1 MCTSTTGAALLPDDI
16 LGAPPAVCGRRQV
29 RDTHTLTMTTTHEDE
44 AASSSK
50 ITPPPLSLEGAVPAF
65 SMPALDGPSP
75 ASAAREADPQ
85 PKTSPSLSSSLG
97 SASGVMPPFFTSRH
111 RNSTDVAPETSEAPT
126 GLRQAMRQAWHM
138 LPGFRKSSGHYGE
151 MDESFDDGTSRGAR
165 RWRDTDA
172 PVAHGAAETSLQRI
186 DSSASH
192 RSLASSNESAPSPPS
207 RTSSLQ
213 RSLHA
218 HPMSEIPEHQE
229 VASAPTGT
237 PAAPGSEALSFSTPP
252 MPPPPPPE
260 PPMSEKRAMF
270 LRARTKSIDHMHKFL
285 NLKNFAKDKA
295 RKYKRDPPPPPPVTS
310 APMAASAS
318 ESPTTPGSTPP
329 SAHLPDPPVQPVT
342 IETAPLAPVPR
353 MTGKTPPMLS
363 PTITPMQPLAPS
375 PSSAS
380 SRTSKPPSPSSPPS
394 ASPVAISCNEH
405 RPEPTP
411 GAEAAVNDSPAKPS
425 SSYSVTSFE
434 THTSLATALDSMDRS
449 FHSPDKQLRRRSN
462 SVPGTSM
469 ATPAQRIVSRDA
481 SDSSDDRMRVGALAL
496 VSDDEEGDYEQL
508 PPPTHDVSMASS
520 VHDLFVEHGWS
531 SHAPQSEH
539 DGAQELLDNLGLDTL
554 EAPQSHGAAPHSLHL
569 KPSVGRIE
577 IFEPGTELPA
587 LPGEAFGVAHGDVPH
602 EAAEQSE
609 SAPVPATVIPSPPA
623 APLSAPVLSDGS
635 DAQLEHDARSRPLTR
650 ILEPLN
656 IKALSEQETEA
667 TSPPWLLRYKPRST
681 ETEPV
686 PASSS
691 RGSLDEAAGRRS
703 EDDTSMRVP
712 RPLRGSKSSSLLT
725 AVASQA
731 HRIKKNA
738 REAWPPPAHDDAS
751 FGADDEERS
760 SLPLA
765 PPPPP
770 PVTSP
775 SSQPETP
782 MSMYRTKRN
791 KSQPTLRIADDREFL
806 EALEQV
812 RMQHKE
818 RIAHRERVRS
828 SRKAS
833 MPNLRAPPSPHRPP
847 LPMSRACSSGADDR
861 SGRSR
866 AWSLASRAERESVR
880 PSHSPEPPDVSTSF
894 LEMESVGSSSHSSV
908 VVDEAPLGD
917 KGEDEDSRDVDS
929 SDDGDDHDQEEE
941 DGDEGRASRAGS
953 AMSDPIPN
961 ELGIGHTTGNEP
973 SAPFTNDDDWKK
985 EVKAL
990 FLIRELVQTERS
1002 YAAHLES
1009 LLIVVLKWAG
1019 RSSTRMQKNVLMP
1032 SQPLST
1038 PQRTPSST
1046 QAVPPHLVTLRNML
1060 PKLIS
1065 VSRVLVYSIEDSP
1078 TSEGV
1083 ARAFLSIRPRLE
1095 EVHVSWHA
1103 VVGATLRVM
1112 RSTEASKS
1120 KSKGRLGRVPVA
1132 PATAEIMRK
1141 NMRPDLVHGSD
1152 ASPESDR
1159 RDKSRSTAD
1168 AAPKELSAVDVAIM
1182 PTQRIP
1188 RYVLLLRDLLSY
1200 TRPDSEAYQVLHQ
1213 ALESVQ
1219 ELGYRCDQASTHT
1232 Q

>member
-1188 RYVLLLRDLLSY
+1188 RYVLLLRDLLSH

>member
-1 MCTSTTGAALLPDDI
+1 MS
-16 LGAPPAVCGRRQV
+16 
-29 RDTHTLTMTTTHEDE
+29 TTHEDE

-65 SMPALDGPSP
+65 SMPAFDGTSP
-75 ASAAREADPQ
+75 ASAGREAEPL
-85 PKTSPSLSSSLG
+85 PKASPSLSSSLG

-111 RNSTDVAPETSEAPT
+111 RNSTDVAPETTEAPT

-151 MDESFDDGTSRGAR
+151 MDESPDDGTFRGAR

-192 RSLASSNESAPSPPS
+192 RSLASSTESAPSPPS

-229 VASAPTGT
+229 VASALTGA
-237 PAAPGSEALSFSTPP
+237 PAAPGSEAVSRTTPLV
-252 MPPPPPPE
+252 PPPPPPE

-295 RKYKRDPPPPPPVTS
+295 RKYKRDPPPPPPPPMTS
-310 APMAASAS
+310 APIGVSAS
-318 ESPTTPGSTPP
+318 DSSTSPGSTPP
-329 SAHLPDPPVQPVT
+329 STHPPDPPVQPVT
-342 IETAPLAPVPR
+342 IETAPLAPAPR

-363 PTITPMQPLAPS
+363 PTITPVQPLAPS

-405 RPEPTP
+405 RAEPTSV
-411 GAEAAVNDSPAKPS
+411 AEAAANDSPAKPP
-425 SSYSVTSFE
+425 SSYSVTSLE
-434 THTSLATALDSMDRS
+434 TRTSLATAHDSMDRS

-508 PPPTHDVSMASS
+508 SPPTHDISMASS
-520 VHDLFVEHGWS
+520 VHDVFVEHGWS
-531 SHAPQSEH
+531 THAPQSEH

-554 EAPQSHGAAPHSLHL
+554 DAPQRRDAAPHALHL
-569 KPSVGRIE
+569 KPSMERDKIVER
-577 IFEPGTELPA
+577 GTELPA
-587 LPGEAFGVAHGDVPH
+587 LPGEAFGVAHGDMPH
-602 EAAEQSE
+602 EAAEQSA

-623 APLSAPVLSDGS
+623 APLSAPVLSDGL

-650 ILEPLN
+650 MLEPLN
-656 IKALSEQETEA
+656 IKALSEQEAEA
-667 TSPPWLLRYKPRST
+667 TSPPWPLRYKPRSA
-681 ETEPV
+681 ETEPAPAPAPM
-686 PASSS
+686 PASSP

-703 EDDTSMRVP
+703 EDDTSMRAP

-738 REAWPPPAHDDAS
+738 REAWPPSAHEDAS
-751 FGADDEERS
+751 FGADEEERR
-760 SLPLA
+760 SLPPA

-770 PVTSP
+770 PPMTSP

-818 RIAHRERVRS
+818 RMAHRERVRS

-833 MPNLRAPPSPHRPP
+833 MPNLRMPPSPHRPP
-847 LPMSRACSSGADDR
+847 LPMSRACSSGAEDR

-866 AWSLASRAERESVR
+866 AWSLASRTERESVR
-880 PSHSPEPPDVSTSF
+880 LSHSPEPPDVSTSF
-894 LEMESVGSSSHSSV
+894 LEVESVGSSSHSSV
-908 VVDEAPLGD
+908 IMDEAPPGD
-917 KGEDEDSRDVDS
+917 KGEGEVSRDVVS
-929 SDDGDDHDQEEE
+929 SDDSDDHDQEEAD
-941 DGDEGRASRAGS
+941 DGDDGRASSRAGS

-1038 PQRTPSST
+1038 PQRTPST
-1046 QAVPPHLVTLRNML
+1046 TPAVPPHLVTLRNML

-1188 RYVLLLRDLLSY
+1188 RYVLLLRDLLSH

>member
-1 MCTSTTGAALLPDDI
+1 
-16 LGAPPAVCGRRQV
+16 
-29 RDTHTLTMTTTHEDE
+29 MTTTHEDE

-97 SASGVMPPFFTSRH
+97 SGSTVMPPFFTSRH
-111 RNSTDVAPETSEAPT
+111 RNSTDVAPETSEPPT

-229 VASAPTGT
+229 VTSAPTGT

-252 MPPPPPPE
+252 VPPPPPPE

-295 RKYKRDPPPPPPVTS
+295 RKYKRDPPPPPPPPVTS

-342 IETAPLAPVPR
+342 IETAPLAPAPR

-363 PTITPMQPLAPS
+363 PTIAPMQPLAPS

-569 KPSVGRIE
+569 KPSVGRVE

-681 ETEPV
+681 ETEPAPAPV

-760 SLPLA
+760 SLPPA

-770 PVTSP
+770 PMTSP

-833 MPNLRAPPSPHRPP
+833 MPNLRMPPSPHRPP

-880 PSHSPEPPDVSTSF
+880 LCHSPEPPDVSTSF

-929 SDDGDDHDQEEE
+929 SDDGDDHDQEED

-1188 RYVLLLRDLLSY
+1188 RYVLLLRDLLSH

>member
-1 MCTSTTGAALLPDDI
+1 
-16 LGAPPAVCGRRQV
+16 
-29 RDTHTLTMTTTHEDE
+29 MTTTHEDE

-97 SASGVMPPFFTSRH
+97 SGSSVMPPFFTSRH

-151 MDESFDDGTSRGAR
+151 MDESFDDGTSRVAR

-229 VASAPTGT
+229 LASAPTGT

-252 MPPPPPPE
+252 VPPPPPPE

-295 RKYKRDPPPPPPVTS
+295 RKYKRDPPPPPPPVTS
-310 APMAASAS
+310 TPMAASAS

-342 IETAPLAPVPR
+342 IETAPLAPAPR

-375 PSSAS
+375 PSSDS

-411 GAEAAVNDSPAKPS
+411 AAEAAVNDSPAKPS

-434 THTSLATALDSMDRS
+434 THTSLATALDSMDRN

-554 EAPQSHGAAPHSLHL
+554 EAPQNHGAAPHSLHL
-569 KPSVGRIE
+569 KPSVGRIK

-681 ETEPV
+681 ETEPAPAPV

-760 SLPLA
+760 SLPPA

-770 PVTSP
+770 PPMTSP

-833 MPNLRAPPSPHRPP
+833 MPNLRMPPSPHRPP

>member
-1 MCTSTTGAALLPDDI
+1 
-16 LGAPPAVCGRRQV
+16 
-29 RDTHTLTMTTTHEDE
+29 
-44 AASSSK
+44 
-50 ITPPPLSLEGAVPAF
+50 
-65 SMPALDGPSP
+65 
-75 ASAAREADPQ
+75 
-85 PKTSPSLSSSLG
+85 
-97 SASGVMPPFFTSRH
+97 
-111 RNSTDVAPETSEAPT
+111 
-126 GLRQAMRQAWHM
+126 
-138 LPGFRKSSGHYGE
+138 
-151 MDESFDDGTSRGAR
+151 
-165 RWRDTDA
+165 
-172 PVAHGAAETSLQRI
+172 
-186 DSSASH
+186 
-192 RSLASSNESAPSPPS
+192 
-207 RTSSLQ
+207 
-213 RSLHA
+213 
-218 HPMSEIPEHQE
+218 
-229 VASAPTGT
+229 
-237 PAAPGSEALSFSTPP
+237 
-252 MPPPPPPE
+252 
-260 PPMSEKRAMF
+260 
-270 LRARTKSIDHMHKFL
+270 
-285 NLKNFAKDKA
+285 
-295 RKYKRDPPPPPPVTS
+295 
-310 APMAASAS
+310 
-318 ESPTTPGSTPP
+318 
-329 SAHLPDPPVQPVT
+329 
-342 IETAPLAPVPR
+342 
-353 MTGKTPPMLS
+353 
-363 PTITPMQPLAPS
+363 
-375 PSSAS
+375 
-380 SRTSKPPSPSSPPS
+380 
-394 ASPVAISCNEH
+394 
-405 RPEPTP
+405 
-411 GAEAAVNDSPAKPS
+411 
-425 SSYSVTSFE
+425 
-434 THTSLATALDSMDRS
+434 
-449 FHSPDKQLRRRSN
+449 
-462 SVPGTSM
+462 
-469 ATPAQRIVSRDA
+469 
-481 SDSSDDRMRVGALAL
+481 
-496 VSDDEEGDYEQL
+496 
-508 PPPTHDVSMASS
+508 
-520 VHDLFVEHGWS
+520 
-531 SHAPQSEH
+531 
-539 DGAQELLDNLGLDTL
+539 
-554 EAPQSHGAAPHSLHL
+554 
-569 KPSVGRIE
+569 
-577 IFEPGTELPA
+577 
-587 LPGEAFGVAHGDVPH
+587 
-602 EAAEQSE
+602 
-609 SAPVPATVIPSPPA
+609 
-623 APLSAPVLSDGS
+623 
-635 DAQLEHDARSRPLTR
+635 
-650 ILEPLN
+650 
-656 IKALSEQETEA
+656 
-667 TSPPWLLRYKPRST
+667 
-681 ETEPV
+681 
-686 PASSS
+686 
-691 RGSLDEAAGRRS
+691 
-703 EDDTSMRVP
+703 
-712 RPLRGSKSSSLLT
+712 
-725 AVASQA
+725 
-731 HRIKKNA
+731 
-738 REAWPPPAHDDAS
+738 
-751 FGADDEERS
+751 
-760 SLPLA
+760 
-765 PPPPP
+765 
-770 PVTSP
+770 
-775 SSQPETP
+775 
-782 MSMYRTKRN
+782 
-791 KSQPTLRIADDREFL
+791 
-806 EALEQV
+806 
-812 RMQHKE
+812 MQHKE

-833 MPNLRAPPSPHRPP
+833 MPNLRMPPSPHRPP

>member
-1 MCTSTTGAALLPDDI
+1 
-16 LGAPPAVCGRRQV
+16 
-29 RDTHTLTMTTTHEDE
+29 MTTTHEDE

-97 SASGVMPPFFTSRH
+97 SGSSVMPPFFTSRH

-151 MDESFDDGTSRGAR
+151 MDESFDDGTSRVAR

-229 VASAPTGT
+229 LASAPTGT

-252 MPPPPPPE
+252 VPPPPPPE

-295 RKYKRDPPPPPPVTS
+295 RKYKRDPPPPPPPVTS
-310 APMAASAS
+310 TPMAASAS

-342 IETAPLAPVPR
+342 IETAPLAPAPR

-375 PSSAS
+375 PSSDS

-411 GAEAAVNDSPAKPS
+411 AAEAAVNDSPAKPS

-434 THTSLATALDSMDRS
+434 THTSLATALDSMDRN

-569 KPSVGRIE
+569 KPSVGRIK

-681 ETEPV
+681 ETEPAPAPV

-712 RPLRGSKSSSLLT
+712 RPLRGSKSSTLLT

-760 SLPLA
+760 SLPPAPPL

-770 PVTSP
+770 MTSP

-833 MPNLRAPPSPHRPP
+833 MPNLRMPPSPHRPP

-908 VVDEAPLGD
+908 VVDEAPLDD

-929 SDDGDDHDQEEE
+929 SDDGDDHDQEED

>member
-1 MCTSTTGAALLPDDI
+1 
-16 LGAPPAVCGRRQV
+16 
-29 RDTHTLTMTTTHEDE
+29 MTTTHEDE

-75 ASAAREADPQ
+75 ASAAREADPR

-97 SASGVMPPFFTSRH
+97 SGSSVMPPFFTSRH

-151 MDESFDDGTSRGAR
+151 MDESFDDGTSRVAR

-229 VASAPTGT
+229 LASAPTGT

-252 MPPPPPPE
+252 VPPPPPPE

-295 RKYKRDPPPPPPVTS
+295 RKYKRDPPPPPPPVTS
-310 APMAASAS
+310 TPMAASAS

-342 IETAPLAPVPR
+342 IETAPLAPAPR

-375 PSSAS
+375 PSSDS

-411 GAEAAVNDSPAKPS
+411 AAEAAVNDSPAKPS

-434 THTSLATALDSMDRS
+434 THTSLATALDSMDRN

-569 KPSVGRIE
+569 KPSVGRIK

-681 ETEPV
+681 ETEPAPAPV

-712 RPLRGSKSSSLLT
+712 RPLRGSKSSTLLT

-760 SLPLA
+760 SLPPA

-770 PVTSP
+770 PPPMTSP

-833 MPNLRAPPSPHRPP
+833 MPNLRMPPSPHRPP

-908 VVDEAPLGD
+908 VVDEAPLDD

-929 SDDGDDHDQEEE
+929 SDDGDDHDQEED

>member
-1 MCTSTTGAALLPDDI
+1 
-16 LGAPPAVCGRRQV
+16 
-29 RDTHTLTMTTTHEDE
+29 MTTTHEDE

-97 SASGVMPPFFTSRH
+97 SGSTVMPPFFTSRH

-229 VASAPTGT
+229 VTSAPTGT

-252 MPPPPPPE
+252 VPPPPPPE

-295 RKYKRDPPPPPPVTS
+295 RKYKRDPPPPPPPPVTS

-342 IETAPLAPVPR
+342 IETAPLAPAPR

-363 PTITPMQPLAPS
+363 PTIAPMQPLAPS

-394 ASPVAISCNEH
+394 ASPVAISCNVH

-569 KPSVGRIE
+569 KPSVGRVE

-681 ETEPV
+681 ETEPAPAPV

-760 SLPLA
+760 SLPPA

-770 PVTSP
+770 PMTSP

-833 MPNLRAPPSPHRPP
+833 MPNLRMPPSPHRPP

-880 PSHSPEPPDVSTSF
+880 LCHSPEPPDVSTSF

-929 SDDGDDHDQEEE
+929 SDDGDDHDQEED

-1188 RYVLLLRDLLSY
+1188 RYVLLLRDLLSH

>member
-1 MCTSTTGAALLPDDI
+1 
-16 LGAPPAVCGRRQV
+16 
-29 RDTHTLTMTTTHEDE
+29 MTTTHEDE

-97 SASGVMPPFFTSRH
+97 SGSSVMPPFFTSRH

-151 MDESFDDGTSRGAR
+151 MDESFDDGTSRVAR

-229 VASAPTGT
+229 LASAPTGT

-252 MPPPPPPE
+252 VPPPPPPE

-295 RKYKRDPPPPPPVTS
+295 RKYKRDPPPPPPPVTS
-310 APMAASAS
+310 TPMAASAS

-342 IETAPLAPVPR
+342 IETAPLAPAPR

-375 PSSAS
+375 PSSDS

-411 GAEAAVNDSPAKPS
+411 AAEAAVNDSPAKPS

-434 THTSLATALDSMDRS
+434 THTSLATALDSMDRN

-569 KPSVGRIE
+569 KPSVGRIK

-667 TSPPWLLRYKPRST
+667 TSPPWLLRHKPRST
-681 ETEPV
+681 ETEPAPAPV

-760 SLPLA
+760 SLPPA

-770 PVTSP
+770 PMTSP

-833 MPNLRAPPSPHRPP
+833 MPNLRMPPSPHRPP

>member
-1 MCTSTTGAALLPDDI
+1 
-16 LGAPPAVCGRRQV
+16 
-29 RDTHTLTMTTTHEDE
+29 MTTTHEDE

-97 SASGVMPPFFTSRH
+97 SGSSVMPPFFTSRH

-151 MDESFDDGTSRGAR
+151 MDESFDDGTSRVAR

-229 VASAPTGT
+229 LASAPTGT

-252 MPPPPPPE
+252 VPPPPPPE

-295 RKYKRDPPPPPPVTS
+295 RKYKRDPPPPPPPVTS
-310 APMAASAS
+310 TPMAASAS

-342 IETAPLAPVPR
+342 IETAPLAPAPR

-375 PSSAS
+375 PSSDS

-411 GAEAAVNDSPAKPS
+411 AAEAAVNDSPAKPS

-434 THTSLATALDSMDRS
+434 THTSLATALDSMDRN

-569 KPSVGRIE
+569 KPSVGRIK

-681 ETEPV
+681 ETEPAPAPV

-760 SLPLA
+760 SLPPA

-770 PVTSP
+770 PPMTSP

-833 MPNLRAPPSPHRPP
+833 MPNLRMPPSPHRPP

-866 AWSLASRAERESVR
+866 AWSLTSRAERESVR

>member
-1 MCTSTTGAALLPDDI
+1 
-16 LGAPPAVCGRRQV
+16 
-29 RDTHTLTMTTTHEDE
+29 MTTTHEDE

-97 SASGVMPPFFTSRH
+97 SGSSVMPPFFTSRH

-151 MDESFDDGTSRGAR
+151 MDESFDDGTSRVAR

-229 VASAPTGT
+229 LASAPTGT

-252 MPPPPPPE
+252 VPPPPPPE

-295 RKYKRDPPPPPPVTS
+295 RKYKRDPPPPPPPVTS
-310 APMAASAS
+310 TPMAASAS

-342 IETAPLAPVPR
+342 IETAPLAPAPR

-375 PSSAS
+375 PSSDS

-411 GAEAAVNDSPAKPS
+411 AAEAAVNDSPAKPS

-434 THTSLATALDSMDRS
+434 THTSLATALDSMDRN

-569 KPSVGRIE
+569 KPSVGRIK

-681 ETEPV
+681 ETEPAPAPV

-712 RPLRGSKSSSLLT
+712 RPLRGSKSSTLLT

-760 SLPLA
+760 SLPPAPPL

-770 PVTSP
+770 MTSP

-833 MPNLRAPPSPHRPP
+833 MPNLRMPPSPHRPP

-908 VVDEAPLGD
+908 VVDEAPLDD

-929 SDDGDDHDQEEE
+929 SDDGDDHDQEED

-1038 PQRTPSST
+1038 PQRTPST
-1046 QAVPPHLVTLRNML
+1046 TPAVPPHLVTLRNML

>member
-1 MCTSTTGAALLPDDI
+1 
-16 LGAPPAVCGRRQV
+16 
-29 RDTHTLTMTTTHEDE
+29 MTTTHEDE

-97 SASGVMPPFFTSRH
+97 SGSSVMPPFFTSRH

-151 MDESFDDGTSRGAR
+151 MDESFDDGTSRVAR

-229 VASAPTGT
+229 LASAPTGT

-252 MPPPPPPE
+252 VPPPPPPE

-295 RKYKRDPPPPPPVTS
+295 RKYKRDPPPPPPPVTS
-310 APMAASAS
+310 TPMAASAS

-342 IETAPLAPVPR
+342 IETAPLAPAPR

-375 PSSAS
+375 PSSDS

-411 GAEAAVNDSPAKPS
+411 AAEAAVNDSPAKPS

-434 THTSLATALDSMDRS
+434 THTSLATALDSMDRN

-569 KPSVGRIE
+569 KPSVGRIK

-667 TSPPWLLRYKPRST
+667 TSPPWLLRHKPRST
-681 ETEPV
+681 ETEPAPAPV

-712 RPLRGSKSSSLLT
+712 RPLRGSKSSTLLT

-760 SLPLA
+760 SLPPA

-770 PVTSP
+770 PMTSP

-833 MPNLRAPPSPHRPP
+833 MPNLRMPPSPHRPP

>member
-1 MCTSTTGAALLPDDI
+1 
-16 LGAPPAVCGRRQV
+16 
-29 RDTHTLTMTTTHEDE
+29 MTTTHEDE

-97 SASGVMPPFFTSRH
+97 SGSSVMPPFFTSRH

-252 MPPPPPPE
+252 VPLPPPPE

-295 RKYKRDPPPPPPVTS
+295 RKYKRDPPPPPPPVTS
-310 APMAASAS
+310 TPMAASVS

-342 IETAPLAPVPR
+342 IETAPLAPAPR

-375 PSSAS
+375 PSSDS

-411 GAEAAVNDSPAKPS
+411 AAEAAVNDSPAKPS

-434 THTSLATALDSMDRS
+434 THTSLATALDSMDRN

-569 KPSVGRIE
+569 KPSVGRIK

-681 ETEPV
+681 ETEPAPAPV

-712 RPLRGSKSSSLLT
+712 RPLRGSKSSTLLT

-760 SLPLA
+760 SLPPAPPL

-770 PVTSP
+770 MTSP

-833 MPNLRAPPSPHRPP
+833 MPNLRMPPSPHRPP

>member
-1 MCTSTTGAALLPDDI
+1 
-16 LGAPPAVCGRRQV
+16 
-29 RDTHTLTMTTTHEDE
+29 MTTTHEDE

-97 SASGVMPPFFTSRH
+97 SGSSVMPPFFTSRH

-151 MDESFDDGTSRGAR
+151 MDESFDDGTSRVAR

-229 VASAPTGT
+229 LASAPTGT

-252 MPPPPPPE
+252 VPPPPPPE

-295 RKYKRDPPPPPPVTS
+295 RKYKRDPPPPPPPVTS
-310 APMAASAS
+310 TPMAASAS

-342 IETAPLAPVPR
+342 IETAPLAPAPR

-375 PSSAS
+375 PSSDS

-411 GAEAAVNDSPAKPS
+411 AAEAAVNDSPAKPS

-434 THTSLATALDSMDRS
+434 THTSLATALDSMDRN

-520 VHDLFVEHGWS
+520 VHDLFVEHGWL

-569 KPSVGRIE
+569 KPSVGRIK

-681 ETEPV
+681 ETEPAPAPV

-712 RPLRGSKSSSLLT
+712 RPLRGSKSSTLLT

-760 SLPLA
+760 SLPPA

-770 PVTSP
+770 PMTSP

-833 MPNLRAPPSPHRPP
+833 MPNLRMPPSPHRPP

>member
-1 MCTSTTGAALLPDDI
+1 
-16 LGAPPAVCGRRQV
+16 
-29 RDTHTLTMTTTHEDE
+29 MTTTHEDE

-97 SASGVMPPFFTSRH
+97 SGSSVMPPFFTSRH

-151 MDESFDDGTSRGAR
+151 MDESFDDGTSRVAR

-229 VASAPTGT
+229 LASAPTGT

-252 MPPPPPPE
+252 VPPPPPPE

-295 RKYKRDPPPPPPVTS
+295 RKYKRDPPPPPPPVTS
-310 APMAASAS
+310 TPMAASAS

-342 IETAPLAPVPR
+342 IETAPLAPAPR

-375 PSSAS
+375 PSSDS

-411 GAEAAVNDSPAKPS
+411 AAEAAVNDSPAKPS

-434 THTSLATALDSMDRS
+434 THTSLATALDSMDRN

-569 KPSVGRIE
+569 KPSVGRIK

-623 APLSAPVLSDGS
+623 APLSAPVLSDGR

-681 ETEPV
+681 ETEPAPAPV

-712 RPLRGSKSSSLLT
+712 RPLRGSKSSTLLT

-760 SLPLA
+760 SLPPAPPL

-770 PVTSP
+770 MTSP

-833 MPNLRAPPSPHRPP
+833 MPNLRMPPSPHRPP

>member
-1 MCTSTTGAALLPDDI
+1 
-16 LGAPPAVCGRRQV
+16 
-29 RDTHTLTMTTTHEDE
+29 MTTTHEDE

-97 SASGVMPPFFTSRH
+97 SGSSVMPPFFTSRH

-151 MDESFDDGTSRGAR
+151 MDESFDDGTSRVAR

-229 VASAPTGT
+229 LASAPTGT

-252 MPPPPPPE
+252 VPPPPPPE

-295 RKYKRDPPPPPPVTS
+295 RKYKRDPPPPPPPVTS
-310 APMAASAS
+310 TPMAASAS

-342 IETAPLAPVPR
+342 IETAPLAPAPR

-375 PSSAS
+375 PSSDS

-411 GAEAAVNDSPAKPS
+411 AAEAAVNDSPAKPS

-434 THTSLATALDSMDRS
+434 THTSLATALDSMDRN

-554 EAPQSHGAAPHSLHL
+554 EAPQNHGAAPHSLHL
-569 KPSVGRIE
+569 KPSVGRIK

-681 ETEPV
+681 ETEPAPAPV

-738 REAWPPPAHDDAS
+738 REAWPPPAHDDVS

-760 SLPLA
+760 SLPPA

-770 PVTSP
+770 PPPMTSP
-775 SSQPETP
+775 PSQPETP

-833 MPNLRAPPSPHRPP
+833 MPNLRMPPSPHRPP

-917 KGEDEDSRDVDS
+917 KGEDENSRDVDS

-1188 RYVLLLRDLLSY
+1188 RYVLLLRDLLSH

>member
-1 MCTSTTGAALLPDDI
+1 
-16 LGAPPAVCGRRQV
+16 
-29 RDTHTLTMTTTHEDE
+29 MTTTHEDE

-97 SASGVMPPFFTSRH
+97 SGSSVMPPFFTSRH

-151 MDESFDDGTSRGAR
+151 MDESFDDGTSRVAR

-229 VASAPTGT
+229 LASAPTGT

-252 MPPPPPPE
+252 VPPPPPPE

-295 RKYKRDPPPPPPVTS
+295 RKYKRDPPPPPPPVTS
-310 APMAASAS
+310 TPMAASAS

-342 IETAPLAPVPR
+342 IETAPLAPAPR

-375 PSSAS
+375 PSSDS

-411 GAEAAVNDSPAKPS
+411 AAEAAVNDSPAKPS

-434 THTSLATALDSMDRS
+434 THTSLATALDSMDRN

-569 KPSVGRIE
+569 KPSVGRIK

-681 ETEPV
+681 ETEPAPAPV

-712 RPLRGSKSSSLLT
+712 RPLRGSKSSTLLT

-760 SLPLA
+760 SLPPAPPL

-770 PVTSP
+770 MTSP

-833 MPNLRAPPSPHRPP
+833 MPNLRMPPSPHRPP

>member
-1 MCTSTTGAALLPDDI
+1 
-16 LGAPPAVCGRRQV
+16 
-29 RDTHTLTMTTTHEDE
+29 MTTTHEDE

-97 SASGVMPPFFTSRH
+97 SGSSVMPPFFTSRH

-151 MDESFDDGTSRGAR
+151 MDESFDDGTSRVAR

-229 VASAPTGT
+229 LASAPTGT

-252 MPPPPPPE
+252 VPPPPPPE

-295 RKYKRDPPPPPPVTS
+295 RKYKRDPPPPPPPVTS
-310 APMAASAS
+310 TPMAASAS

-342 IETAPLAPVPR
+342 IETAPLAPAPR

-375 PSSAS
+375 PSSDS

-411 GAEAAVNDSPAKPS
+411 AAEAAVNDSPAKPS

-434 THTSLATALDSMDRS
+434 THTSLATALDSMDRN

-569 KPSVGRIE
+569 KPSVGRIK

-681 ETEPV
+681 ETEPAPAPV

-712 RPLRGSKSSSLLT
+712 RPLRGSKSSTLLT

-760 SLPLA
+760 SLPPA

-770 PVTSP
+770 PPPMTSP

-833 MPNLRAPPSPHRPP
+833 MPNLRMPPSPHRPP

>member
-1 MCTSTTGAALLPDDI
+1 
-16 LGAPPAVCGRRQV
+16 
-29 RDTHTLTMTTTHEDE
+29 MTTTHEDE

-97 SASGVMPPFFTSRH
+97 SGSTVMPPFFTSRH
-111 RNSTDVAPETSEAPT
+111 RNSTDVAPETSEPPT

-229 VASAPTGT
+229 VTSAPTGT

-252 MPPPPPPE
+252 VPPPPPPE

-295 RKYKRDPPPPPPVTS
+295 RKYKRDPPPPPPPPVTS

-342 IETAPLAPVPR
+342 IETAPLAPAPR

-363 PTITPMQPLAPS
+363 PTIAPMQPLAPS

-394 ASPVAISCNEH
+394 ASPVAISCNVH

-569 KPSVGRIE
+569 KPSVGRVE

-681 ETEPV
+681 ETEPAPAPV

-712 RPLRGSKSSSLLT
+712 RSLRGSKSSSLLT

-760 SLPLA
+760 SLPPA

-770 PVTSP
+770 PMTSP

-833 MPNLRAPPSPHRPP
+833 MPNLRMPPSPHRPP

-880 PSHSPEPPDVSTSF
+880 LCHSPEPPDVSTSF

-929 SDDGDDHDQEEE
+929 SDDGDDHDQEED

>member
-1 MCTSTTGAALLPDDI
+1 
-16 LGAPPAVCGRRQV
+16 
-29 RDTHTLTMTTTHEDE
+29 MTTTHEDE

-97 SASGVMPPFFTSRH
+97 SGSTVMPPFFTSRH

-229 VASAPTGT
+229 VTSAPTGT

-252 MPPPPPPE
+252 VPPPPPPE

-295 RKYKRDPPPPPPVTS
+295 RKYKRDPPPPPPPPVTS

-342 IETAPLAPVPR
+342 IETAPLAPAPR

-363 PTITPMQPLAPS
+363 PTIAPMQPLAPS

-394 ASPVAISCNEH
+394 ASPVAISCNVH

-531 SHAPQSEH
+531 SHAPQAEH

-569 KPSVGRIE
+569 KPSVGRVE

-681 ETEPV
+681 ETEPAPAPV

-760 SLPLA
+760 SLPPA

-770 PVTSP
+770 PMTSP

-833 MPNLRAPPSPHRPP
+833 MPNLRMPPSPHRPP

-880 PSHSPEPPDVSTSF
+880 LCHSPEPPDVSTSF

-929 SDDGDDHDQEEE
+929 SDDGDDHDQEED

-1188 RYVLLLRDLLSY
+1188 RYVLLLRDLLSH

>member
-1 MCTSTTGAALLPDDI
+1 
-16 LGAPPAVCGRRQV
+16 
-29 RDTHTLTMTTTHEDE
+29 MTTTHEDE

-97 SASGVMPPFFTSRH
+97 SGSSVMPPFFTSRH

-151 MDESFDDGTSRGAR
+151 MDESFDDGTSRVAR

-229 VASAPTGT
+229 LASAPTGT

-252 MPPPPPPE
+252 VPPPPPPE

-295 RKYKRDPPPPPPVTS
+295 RKYKRDPPPPPPPVTS
-310 APMAASAS
+310 TPMAASAS

-342 IETAPLAPVPR
+342 IETAPLAPAPR

-375 PSSAS
+375 PSSDS

-411 GAEAAVNDSPAKPS
+411 AAEAAVNDSPAKPS

-434 THTSLATALDSMDRS
+434 THTSLATALDSMDRN

-554 EAPQSHGAAPHSLHL
+554 EAPQNHGAAPHSLHL
-569 KPSVGRIE
+569 KPSVGRIK

-681 ETEPV
+681 ETEPAPAPV

-738 REAWPPPAHDDAS
+738 REAWPPPAHDDVS

-760 SLPLA
+760 SLPPA

-770 PVTSP
+770 PPPMTSP

-833 MPNLRAPPSPHRPP
+833 MPNLRMPPSPHRPP

-917 KGEDEDSRDVDS
+917 KGEDENSRDVDS

-1188 RYVLLLRDLLSY
+1188 RYVLLLRDLLSH

>member
-1 MCTSTTGAALLPDDI
+1 
-16 LGAPPAVCGRRQV
+16 
-29 RDTHTLTMTTTHEDE
+29 MTTTHEDE

-97 SASGVMPPFFTSRH
+97 SGSSVMPPFFTSRH

-229 VASAPTGT
+229 LASAPTGT

-252 MPPPPPPE
+252 VPPPPPPE

-295 RKYKRDPPPPPPVTS
+295 RKYKRDPPPPPPPVTS
-310 APMAASAS
+310 TPMAASVS

-342 IETAPLAPVPR
+342 IETAPLAPAPR

-375 PSSAS
+375 PSSDS

-411 GAEAAVNDSPAKPS
+411 AAEAAVNDSPAKPS

-434 THTSLATALDSMDRS
+434 THTSLATALDSMDRN

-569 KPSVGRIE
+569 KPSVGRIK

-681 ETEPV
+681 ETEPAPAPV

-712 RPLRGSKSSSLLT
+712 RPLRGSKSSTLLT

-760 SLPLA
+760 SLPPA

-770 PVTSP
+770 PMTSP

-833 MPNLRAPPSPHRPP
+833 MPNLRMPPSPHRPP

-929 SDDGDDHDQEEE
+929 SDDGDDHDQEED

>member
-1 MCTSTTGAALLPDDI
+1 
-16 LGAPPAVCGRRQV
+16 
-29 RDTHTLTMTTTHEDE
+29 MTTTHEDE

-97 SASGVMPPFFTSRH
+97 SGSSVMPPFFTSRH

-151 MDESFDDGTSRGAR
+151 MDESFDDGTSRVAR

-229 VASAPTGT
+229 LASAPTGT

-252 MPPPPPPE
+252 VPPPPPPE

-295 RKYKRDPPPPPPVTS
+295 RKYKRDPPPPPPPVTS
-310 APMAASAS
+310 TPMAASAS

-342 IETAPLAPVPR
+342 IETAPLAPAPR

-375 PSSAS
+375 PSSDS

-411 GAEAAVNDSPAKPS
+411 AAEAAVNDSPAKPS

-434 THTSLATALDSMDRS
+434 THTSLATALDSMDRN

-569 KPSVGRIE
+569 KPSVGRIK

-623 APLSAPVLSDGS
+623 APLSAPVLSDGH

-681 ETEPV
+681 ETEPAPAPV

-712 RPLRGSKSSSLLT
+712 RPLRGSKSSTLLT

-760 SLPLA
+760 SLPPAPPL

-770 PVTSP
+770 MTSP

-833 MPNLRAPPSPHRPP
+833 MPNLRMPPSPHRPP

>member
-1 MCTSTTGAALLPDDI
+1 
-16 LGAPPAVCGRRQV
+16 
-29 RDTHTLTMTTTHEDE
+29 MTTTHEDE

-97 SASGVMPPFFTSRH
+97 SGSSVMPPFFTSRH

-151 MDESFDDGTSRGAR
+151 MDESFDDGTSRVAR

-229 VASAPTGT
+229 LASAPTGT

-252 MPPPPPPE
+252 VPPPPPPE

-295 RKYKRDPPPPPPVTS
+295 RKYKRDPPPPPPPVTS
-310 APMAASAS
+310 TPMAASAS

-342 IETAPLAPVPR
+342 IETAPLAPAPR

-375 PSSAS
+375 PSSDS

-411 GAEAAVNDSPAKPS
+411 AAEAAVNDSPAKPS

-434 THTSLATALDSMDRS
+434 THTSLATALDSMDRN

-569 KPSVGRIE
+569 KPSVGRIK

-681 ETEPV
+681 ETEPAPAPV

-738 REAWPPPAHDDAS
+738 REAWPPPAHDDVS

-760 SLPLA
+760 SLPPA

-770 PVTSP
+770 AMTSP

-833 MPNLRAPPSPHRPP
+833 MPNLRMPPSPHRPP

-917 KGEDEDSRDVDS
+917 KGEDENSRDVDS

-1188 RYVLLLRDLLSY
+1188 RYVLLLRDLLSH

>member
-1 MCTSTTGAALLPDDI
+1 
-16 LGAPPAVCGRRQV
+16 
-29 RDTHTLTMTTTHEDE
+29 MTTTHEDE

-97 SASGVMPPFFTSRH
+97 SGSTVMPPFFTSRH

-229 VASAPTGT
+229 VTSAPTGT

-252 MPPPPPPE
+252 VPPPPPPE

-295 RKYKRDPPPPPPVTS
+295 RKYKRDPPPPPPPPVTS

-329 SAHLPDPPVQPVT
+329 SAHLPDTPVQPVT
-342 IETAPLAPVPR
+342 IETAPLAPAPR

-363 PTITPMQPLAPS
+363 PTIAPMQPLAPS

-394 ASPVAISCNEH
+394 ASPVAISCNVH

-569 KPSVGRIE
+569 KPSVGRVE

-681 ETEPV
+681 ETEPAPAPV

-760 SLPLA
+760 SLPPA

-770 PVTSP
+770 PMTSP

-833 MPNLRAPPSPHRPP
+833 MPNLRMPPSPHRPP

-880 PSHSPEPPDVSTSF
+880 LCHSPEPPDVSTSF

-929 SDDGDDHDQEEE
+929 SDDGDDHDQEED

-1188 RYVLLLRDLLSY
+1188 RYVLLLRDLLSH

>member
-1 MCTSTTGAALLPDDI
+1 
-16 LGAPPAVCGRRQV
+16 
-29 RDTHTLTMTTTHEDE
+29 MTTTHEDE

-97 SASGVMPPFFTSRH
+97 SGSSVMPPFFTSRH

-229 VASAPTGT
+229 LASAPTGT

-252 MPPPPPPE
+252 VPPPPPPE

-295 RKYKRDPPPPPPVTS
+295 RKYKRDPPPPPPPVTS
-310 APMAASAS
+310 TPMAASAS

-342 IETAPLAPVPR
+342 IETAPLAPAPR

-375 PSSAS
+375 PSSDS

-411 GAEAAVNDSPAKPS
+411 AAEAAVNDSPAKPS

-434 THTSLATALDSMDRS
+434 THTSLATALDSMDRN

-569 KPSVGRIE
+569 KPSVGRIK

-681 ETEPV
+681 ETEPAPAPV

-712 RPLRGSKSSSLLT
+712 RPLRGSKSSTLLT

-760 SLPLA
+760 SLPPAPPL

-770 PVTSP
+770 MTSP

-833 MPNLRAPPSPHRPP
+833 MPNLRMPPSPHRPP

-908 VVDEAPLGD
+908 VVDEAPLD
-917 KGEDEDSRDVDS
+917 NKGEDEDSRDVDS
-929 SDDGDDHDQEEE
+929 SDDGDDHDQEED

-1032 SQPLST
+1032 LQPLST

>member
-1 MCTSTTGAALLPDDI
+1 
-16 LGAPPAVCGRRQV
+16 
-29 RDTHTLTMTTTHEDE
+29 MTTTHEDE

-97 SASGVMPPFFTSRH
+97 SGSSVMPPFFTSRH

-151 MDESFDDGTSRGAR
+151 MDESFDDGTSRVAR

-229 VASAPTGT
+229 LASAPTGT

-252 MPPPPPPE
+252 VPPPPPPE

-295 RKYKRDPPPPPPVTS
+295 RKYKRDPPPPPPPVTS
-310 APMAASAS
+310 TPMAASAS

-342 IETAPLAPVPR
+342 IETAPLAPAPR

-375 PSSAS
+375 PSSDS

-411 GAEAAVNDSPAKPS
+411 AAEAAVNDSPAKPS

-434 THTSLATALDSMDRS
+434 THTSLATALDSMDRN

-569 KPSVGRIE
+569 KPSVGRIK

-681 ETEPV
+681 ETEPAPAPV

-712 RPLRGSKSSSLLT
+712 RPLRGSKSSTLLT

-760 SLPLA
+760 SLPPA

-770 PVTSP
+770 PPPMTSP

-833 MPNLRAPPSPHRPP
+833 MPNLRMPPSPHRPP

-1065 VSRVLVYSIEDSP
+1065 VSLSP
-1078 TSEGV
+1078 
-1083 ARAFLSIRPRLE
+1083 I
-1095 EVHVSWHA
+1095 H
-1103 VVGATLRVM
+1103 
-1112 RSTEASKS
+1112 
-1120 KSKGRLGRVPVA
+1120 
-1132 PATAEIMRK
+1132 I
-1141 NMRPDLVHGSD
+1141 
-1152 ASPESDR
+1152 
-1159 RDKSRSTAD
+1159 
-1168 AAPKELSAVDVAIM
+1168 
-1182 PTQRIP
+1182 
-1188 RYVLLLRDLLSY
+1188 
-1200 TRPDSEAYQVLHQ
+1200 
-1213 ALESVQ
+1213 
-1219 ELGYRCDQASTHT
+1219 
-1232 Q
+1232 

>member
-1 MCTSTTGAALLPDDI
+1 
-16 LGAPPAVCGRRQV
+16 
-29 RDTHTLTMTTTHEDE
+29 MTTTHEDE

-252 MPPPPPPE
+252 VPPPPPPE

-375 PSSAS
+375 PSS
-380 SRTSKPPSPSSPPS
+380 PPS

-508 PPPTHDVSMASS
+508 PPLTHDVSMASS

-569 KPSVGRIE
+569 KPSVGRVE

-953 AMSDPIPN
+953 VMSDPIPN

-1188 RYVLLLRDLLSY
+1188 RYVLLLRDLLSH

>member
-1 MCTSTTGAALLPDDI
+1 M
-16 LGAPPAVCGRRQV
+16 
-29 RDTHTLTMTTTHEDE
+29 
-44 AASSSK
+44 
-50 ITPPPLSLEGAVPAF
+50 
-65 SMPALDGPSP
+65 
-75 ASAAREADPQ
+75 
-85 PKTSPSLSSSLG
+85 
-97 SASGVMPPFFTSRH
+97 
-111 RNSTDVAPETSEAPT
+111 N
-126 GLRQAMRQAWHM
+126 
-138 LPGFRKSSGHYGE
+138 
-151 MDESFDDGTSRGAR
+151 
-165 RWRDTDA
+165 
-172 PVAHGAAETSLQRI
+172 
-186 DSSASH
+186 
-192 RSLASSNESAPSPPS
+192 
-207 RTSSLQ
+207 
-213 RSLHA
+213 
-218 HPMSEIPEHQE
+218 
-229 VASAPTGT
+229 
-237 PAAPGSEALSFSTPP
+237 
-252 MPPPPPPE
+252 
-260 PPMSEKRAMF
+260 EKRAMF

-295 RKYKRDPPPPPPVTS
+295 RKYKREPPPQSV
-310 APMAASAS
+310 PMAMSAS
-318 ESPTTPGSTPP
+318 DPAATPIPTPP
-329 SAHLPDPPVQPVT
+329 STHLPVQPVT
-342 IETAPLAPVPR
+342 IETAPLAPAPR
-353 MTGKTPPMLS
+353 MSGRTPPILS
-363 PTITPMQPLAPS
+363 PSTTPVQPLAPS
-375 PSSAS
+375 PSTAS

-394 ASPVAISCNEH
+394 ALPVAISCNEH
-405 RPEPTP
+405 RPEPPPVP
-411 GAEAAVNDSPAKPS
+411 GAAADESPAKPS
-425 SSYSVTSFE
+425 SSYSVTSLE
-434 THTSLATALDSMDRS
+434 THTSLATAHDSTDRS
-449 FHSPDKQLRRRSN
+449 FYSPDKQMRRRSN

-469 ATPAQRIVSRDA
+469 ATPAPPIVSRDA
-481 SDSSDDRMRVGALAL
+481 SDSSDMRVGALAL
-496 VSDDEEGDYEQL
+496 VSDDEEGDYDQL
-508 PPPTHDVSMASS
+508 QPPTHDVSMASS
-520 VHDLFVEHGWS
+520 VHDVFVENGWS

-539 DGAQELLDNLGLDTL
+539 NGAQELLDNLGLNSL
-554 EAPQSHGAAPHSLHL
+554 EAPQRCDATSHSLYVE
-569 KPSVGRIE
+569 PSVAHVE
-577 IFEPGTELPA
+577 IVEPDTELPA
-587 LPGEAFGVAHGDVPH
+587 QPGEAFGVAHGDAPH
-602 EAAEQSE
+602 EAAGRSE
-609 SAPVPATVIPSPPA
+609 SAPVPATEIPSPPA
-623 APLSAPVLSDGS
+623 AAQSAPALSDGS
-635 DAQLEHDARSRPLTR
+635 DAQLENDQRSRPLTR
-650 ILEPLN
+650 MLEPLN

-667 TSPPWLLRYKPRST
+667 TSPPWLFRYKPRSA
-681 ETEPV
+681 ETELAALSPPV
-686 PASSS
+686 TAGSP
-691 RGSLDEAAGRRS
+691 RGSLDEVAGRRS
-703 EDDTSMRVP
+703 EDDTSMRVS

-725 AVASQA
+725 AMASQA

-738 REAWPPPAHDDAS
+738 REAWPPPSHDDGS
-751 FGADDEERS
+751 FFADDEERS
-760 SLPLA
+760 PR

-770 PVTSP
+770 MASL
-775 SSQPETP
+775 SGKPETP
-782 MSMYRTKRN
+782 MLMYRTKRN

-833 MPNLRAPPSPHRPP
+833 MPNLRTPPSPHRPP

-861 SGRSR
+861 MGRGR
-866 AWSLASRAERESVR
+866 AMSSASRTEHESLR
-880 PSHSPEPPDVSTSF
+880 LSQSPELPDVSTSF
-894 LEMESVGSSSHSSV
+894 LEMESAGSSSHSSIV
-908 VVDEAPLGD
+908 LDDAPPED
-917 KGEDEDSRDVDS
+917 RGEDEDSRDVES
-929 SDDGDDHDQEEE
+929 SDGSDGNDNEEDDDGDD
-941 DGDEGRASRAGS
+941 GRASRAGS
-953 AMSDPIPN
+953 AMSDPISN
-961 ELGIGHTTGNEP
+961 ELGIGHTTGNVP

-1032 SQPLST
+1032 SQPLGPS
-1038 PQRTPSST
+1038 QRAPSST
-1046 QAVPPHLVTLRNML
+1046 PAVPPHLVTLRNML

-1152 ASPESDR
+1152 ASPDADR

>member
-1 MCTSTTGAALLPDDI
+1 
-16 LGAPPAVCGRRQV
+16 
-29 RDTHTLTMTTTHEDE
+29 MTTTHEDE

-97 SASGVMPPFFTSRH
+97 SGSTVMPPFFTSRH
-111 RNSTDVAPETSEAPT
+111 RNSTDVAPETSEPPT

-229 VASAPTGT
+229 VTSAPTGT

-252 MPPPPPPE
+252 VPPPPPPE

-295 RKYKRDPPPPPPVTS
+295 RKYKRDPPPPPPPVTS
-310 APMAASAS
+310 TPMAASAS

-342 IETAPLAPVPR
+342 IETAPLAPAPR

-363 PTITPMQPLAPS
+363 PTIAPMQPLAPS

-569 KPSVGRIE
+569 KPSVGRVE

-681 ETEPV
+681 ETEPAPAPV

-760 SLPLA
+760 SLPPA

-770 PVTSP
+770 PMTSP

-833 MPNLRAPPSPHRPP
+833 MPNLRMPPSPHRPP

-880 PSHSPEPPDVSTSF
+880 LCHSPEPPDVSTSF

-908 VVDEAPLGD
+908 VVDEAPLDD

-929 SDDGDDHDQEEE
+929 SDDGDDHDQEED

>member
-1 MCTSTTGAALLPDDI
+1 
-16 LGAPPAVCGRRQV
+16 
-29 RDTHTLTMTTTHEDE
+29 
-44 AASSSK
+44 
-50 ITPPPLSLEGAVPAF
+50 
-65 SMPALDGPSP
+65 
-75 ASAAREADPQ
+75 
-85 PKTSPSLSSSLG
+85 
-97 SASGVMPPFFTSRH
+97 MPPFFTSWH
-111 RNSTDVAPETSEAPT
+111 RTSTDVAPEASEAPT
-126 GLRQAMRQAWHM
+126 GLRQAMRQAWQM
-138 LPGFRKSSGHYGE
+138 LPGFRKSSGHHGE
-151 MDESFDDGTSRGAR
+151 MDESLDDWTSRGAR
-165 RWRDTDA
+165 RRRETDV
-172 PVAHGAAETSLQRI
+172 PSVAHMVSDSAADTSLQRI
-186 DSSASH
+186 DSSASN
-192 RSLASSNESAPSPPS
+192 RSLASSSGSAQSPPS
-207 RTSSLQ
+207 RTSSVQ

-218 HPMSEIPEHQE
+218 YPISEIPEHQE
-229 VASAPTGT
+229 LSTASTGT
-237 PAAPGSEALSFSTPP
+237 PAASGSDAMSFSPP
-252 MPPPPPPE
+252 PVPPPPPPE

-295 RKYKRDPPPPPPVTS
+295 RKYKRDPPPSTS
-310 APMAASAS
+310 VPMAVSAS
-318 ESPTTPGSTPP
+318 DSATTPIPTSPTT
-329 SAHLPDPPVQPVT
+329 HLPVQPVT
-342 IETAPLAPVPR
+342 IETAPLAPAPR

-375 PSSAS
+375 PSTAS

-394 ASPVAISCNEH
+394 ASPVAISCNEN
-405 RPEPTP
+405 RPEPP
-411 GAEAAVNDSPAKPS
+411 PVAETAVDESPAKPS
-425 SSYSVTSFE
+425 SSYSVTSLE
-434 THTSLATALDSMDRS
+434 THTSLATAHDSMDRS
-449 FHSPDKQLRRRSN
+449 FYSPDKQMRRRSN

-469 ATPAQRIVSRDA
+469 ATPAPPIVSRDA

-496 VSDDEEGDYEQL
+496 VSDDEEGDYDQL
-508 PPPTHDVSMASS
+508 QPPTHDVSMASS
-520 VHDLFVEHGWS
+520 VHDLFVENGWS
-531 SHAPQSEH
+531 SRAPQSEH

-554 EAPQSHGAAPHSLHL
+554 EAPPSCDVTSHSLCL
-569 KPSVGRIE
+569 EPSVEHVE
-577 IFEPGTELPA
+577 IVEPDTELPA
-587 LPGEAFGVAHGDVPH
+587 QPGEAFGVAHGDTPH
-602 EAAEQSE
+602 EAAERSE

-635 DAQLEHDARSRPLTR
+635 DAQLENDQRFRPLTR
-650 ILEPLN
+650 MLEPLN
-656 IKALSEQETEA
+656 IKALSEQEAEA
-667 TSPPWLLRYKPRST
+667 TSPPWMLRYKPRSA
-681 ETEPV
+681 ETELAASPPPV
-686 PASSS
+686 TAGSP
-691 RGSLDEAAGRRS
+691 RGSLDEVAGRRS

-725 AVASQA
+725 AMASQA

-751 FGADDEERS
+751 FVADDEERS
-760 SLPLA
+760 PRPPL

-770 PVTSP
+770 PMASP
-775 SSQPETP
+775 STKPETP

-833 MPNLRAPPSPHRPP
+833 MPNLRTPPSPHRPP

-861 SGRSR
+861 TGRSR
-866 AWSLASRAERESVR
+866 ASSLASRTERESVR
-880 PSHSPEPPDVSTSF
+880 LSQSPEPPDVSTSF

-908 VVDEAPLGD
+908 VMDDAPPDD
-917 KGEDEDSRDVDS
+917 KGEDEDSRDVES
-929 SDDGDDHDQEEE
+929 SDDSDDNDNDEE
-941 DGDEGRASRAGS
+941 DGDDGRASRAGS

-961 ELGIGHTTGNEP
+961 ELGIGHTTGNVP

-1038 PQRTPSST
+1038 SQRTPSST
-1046 QAVPPHLVTLRNML
+1046 PAVPPHLVTLRNML

-1095 EVHVSWHA
+1095 EVHVSWHG

-1141 NMRPDLVHGSD
+1141 NMRPDLVNGSD
-1152 ASPESDR
+1152 GSPDPDR
-1159 RDKSRSTAD
+1159 RDKSRSAAD

-1188 RYVLLLRDLLSY
+1188 RYVLLLRDLLSH
-1200 TRPDSEAYQVLHQ
+1200 TRPDSEAYQILHQ

-1219 ELGYRCDQASTHT
+1219 ELGYRCDQASTNT

>member
-1 MCTSTTGAALLPDDI
+1 
-16 LGAPPAVCGRRQV
+16 
-29 RDTHTLTMTTTHEDE
+29 MTTTHEDE

-97 SASGVMPPFFTSRH
+97 SGSSVMPPFFTSRH

-151 MDESFDDGTSRGAR
+151 MDESFDDGTSRVAR

-229 VASAPTGT
+229 LASAPTGT

-252 MPPPPPPE
+252 VPPPPPPE

-295 RKYKRDPPPPPPVTS
+295 RKYKRDPPPPPPPVTS
-310 APMAASAS
+310 TPMAASAS

-342 IETAPLAPVPR
+342 IETAPLAPAPR

-375 PSSAS
+375 PSSDS

-411 GAEAAVNDSPAKPS
+411 AAEAAVNDSPAKPS

-434 THTSLATALDSMDRS
+434 THTSLATALDSMDRN

-554 EAPQSHGAAPHSLHL
+554 EAPQNHGAAPHSLHL
-569 KPSVGRIE
+569 KPSVGRIK

-681 ETEPV
+681 ETEPAPAPV

-712 RPLRGSKSSSLLT
+712 RPLRGSKSSTLLT

-760 SLPLA
+760 SLPPA

-770 PVTSP
+770 PMTSP

-833 MPNLRAPPSPHRPP
+833 MPNLRMPPSPHRPP

>member
-1 MCTSTTGAALLPDDI
+1 
-16 LGAPPAVCGRRQV
+16 
-29 RDTHTLTMTTTHEDE
+29 MTTTHEDE

-97 SASGVMPPFFTSRH
+97 SGSSVMPPFFTSRH

-151 MDESFDDGTSRGAR
+151 MDESFDDGTSRVAR

-229 VASAPTGT
+229 LASAPTGT

-252 MPPPPPPE
+252 VPPPPPPE

-295 RKYKRDPPPPPPVTS
+295 RKYKRDPPPPPPPVTS
-310 APMAASAS
+310 TPMAASAS

-342 IETAPLAPVPR
+342 IETAPLAPAPR

-375 PSSAS
+375 PSSDS

-411 GAEAAVNDSPAKPS
+411 AAEAAVNDSPAKPS

-434 THTSLATALDSMDRS
+434 THTSLATALDSMDRN

-554 EAPQSHGAAPHSLHL
+554 EAPQNHGAAPHSLHL
-569 KPSVGRIE
+569 KPSVGRIK

-681 ETEPV
+681 ETEPAPAPV

-712 RPLRGSKSSSLLT
+712 RSLRGSKSSSLLT

-738 REAWPPPAHDDAS
+738 REAWPPPAHDDVS

-760 SLPLA
+760 SLPPA

-770 PVTSP
+770 PMTSP

-833 MPNLRAPPSPHRPP
+833 MPNLRMPPSPHRPP